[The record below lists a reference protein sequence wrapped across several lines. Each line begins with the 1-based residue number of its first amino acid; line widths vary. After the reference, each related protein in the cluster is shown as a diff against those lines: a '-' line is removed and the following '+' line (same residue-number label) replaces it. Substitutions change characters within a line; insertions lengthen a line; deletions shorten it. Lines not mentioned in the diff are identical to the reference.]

1 LSGTPAEGGVCPM
14 GKGKTLSDI
23 MAEIINLRTILQA
36 RRRQREQEYLHRCV
50 EAIEQSL
57 QCQVE
62 EFSQAPADEW
72 PVRAS
77 KIRKLGELL
86 EYATSLL

>member
-1 LSGTPAEGGVCPM
+1 
-14 GKGKTLSDI
+14 
-23 MAEIINLRTILQA
+23 MAEIIHLRAILQA

-50 EAIEQSL
+50 AAIEYSL
-57 QCQVE
+57 QHQLE
-62 EFSQAPADEW
+62 EFSHAPEDEW

-86 EYATSLL
+86 EYTTGLL

>member
-1 LSGTPAEGGVCPM
+1 
-14 GKGKTLSDI
+14 
-23 MAEIINLRTILQA
+23 MAEIIHLRAILQA
-36 RRRQREQEYLHRCV
+36 RRRQREQEYLQRCV

-57 QCQVE
+57 QHQVE
-62 EFSQAPADEW
+62 EFSHAPADEW

>member
-1 LSGTPAEGGVCPM
+1 ME
-14 GKGKTLSDI
+14 KGKTLSEL
-23 MAEIINLRTILQA
+23 MAEIIHLRAILQA

-62 EFSQAPADEW
+62 EFSQAPAEEW
-72 PVRAS
+72 PIRAS

>member
-1 LSGTPAEGGVCPM
+1 LSGTPTEGGVCTM
-14 GKGKTLSDI
+14 EKGKTLSDI
-23 MAEIINLRTILQA
+23 MAEIIHLPTILQA

-50 EAIEQSL
+50 EAIEHSL

-62 EFSQAPADEW
+62 EFSRAPAHEW
-72 PVRAS
+72 SVRAS